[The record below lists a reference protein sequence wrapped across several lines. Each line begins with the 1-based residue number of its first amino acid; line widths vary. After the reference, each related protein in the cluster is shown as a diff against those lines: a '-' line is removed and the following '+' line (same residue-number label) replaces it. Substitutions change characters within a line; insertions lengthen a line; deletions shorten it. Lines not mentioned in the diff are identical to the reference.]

1 MSFAEQLGTFSIT
14 VRKKFFSLAL
24 TILTGSLL
32 SGICSFF
39 LYGYFFTS
47 AGGGE
52 GPPLATP
59 WKNPF
64 ATAAFFIS
72 IAFVGAF
79 LIFLIFK
86 YNKIIILKIIFAF
99 SILVTTFFFVFLFI
113 YTIPYYILE
122 EYTIYTYFQP
132 RTEIIILVLAL
143 LAGLVFSIFTVIS
156 MVFKLTPQPF
166 PQITAMLFAVL
177 SGTFLATFLPTL
189 GAVLVMIGL
198 SIYDIISV
206 FKGPIKKMA
215 EISEERR
222 LSNNTAPPLKNS
234 TIEEGVAPVEPIVSE
249 ETAEEVNVTTNSI
262 QEPTATTARSV
273 EQEEYYYAEF
283 VELGLGDLAF
293 FGMLFS
299 FALIKL
305 GVFSAIAAFIGVII
319 GAIFTIKLLDRV
331 KLMPGLPLSIGLG
344 LLLAFGVWGILALS
358 GYTGWGWINPNWYG

>member
-1 MSFAEQLGTFSIT
+1 MSFADQLGTFSIS
-14 VRKKFFSLAL
+14 VRKKFLAL
-24 TILTGSLL
+24 VLPILTCSVL

-39 LYGYFFTS
+39 VYGYFFTS

-52 GPPLATP
+52 GPPMATP

-64 ATAAFFIS
+64 ATAAFFVG
-72 IAFVGAF
+72 IAFIGAF

-99 SILVTTFFFVFLFI
+99 SIFVTTFFFLFLLV

-122 EYTIYTYFQP
+122 EYTVYSYFRPQ
-132 RTEIIILVLAL
+132 TEIIILVLAIV
-143 LAGLVFSIFTVIS
+143 AGVIYSVLTVVS
-156 MVFKLTPQPF
+156 MVFKLTPQPI
-166 PQITAMLFAVL
+166 PQIMAMLFAVL

-215 EISEERR
+215 ELSEVRNSANKESELEEQEQGSTSQHDPSRKEIATSEEDLLQASIEPSR
-222 LSNNTAPPLKNS
+222 
-234 TIEEGVAPVEPIVSE
+234 TI
-249 ETAEEVNVTTNSI
+249 
-262 QEPTATTARSV
+262 QK
-273 EQEEYYYAEF
+273 EEYFYAEY

-305 GVFSAIAAFIGVII
+305 GAFSSIAAFIGVII
-319 GAIFTIKLLDRV
+319 GAILTIKLLDKV
-331 KLMPGLPLSIGLG
+331 KLMPGLPISIGLG
-344 LLLAFGVWGILALS
+344 LLFAFGVWGIFALA
-358 GYTGWGWINPNWYG
+358 GYHGWGWVSPNWYG